1 MFAVPSTALAQ
12 QPEPGGAP
20 AQAERAGGEVNLV
33 IPDLAQVDVGGYNGR
48 TLLMGGMVVAA
59 LGIAFGLIILTQLKN
74 LPVHRS
80 MREVS
85 ELIYETCKTYL
96 ITQGKFL
103 ALLEVFIAIII
114 VLYFGLLCDR
124 LRRHR
129 EDAGQQCQQR
139 RSAHRSSQQSSRRS
153 HSSSRP

>member
-1 MFAVPSTALAQ
+1 MAALLAVLAAVLAMPSYAHAQ
-12 QPEPGGAP
+12 QPAAQ
-20 AQAERAGGEVNLV
+20 AQAERPAGGEVNLV
-33 IPDLAQVDVGGYNGR
+33 LPDLAQVDVGGYNGR

-59 LGIAFGLIILTQLKN
+59 LGIAFGLVILMQLKN

-103 ALLEVFIAIII
+103 
-114 VLYFGLLCDR
+114 
-124 LRRHR
+124 
-129 EDAGQQCQQR
+129 
-139 RSAHRSSQQSSRRS
+139 QSSR
-153 HSSSRP
+153 SSSRLSSSCTSGCCRDSVWSGC